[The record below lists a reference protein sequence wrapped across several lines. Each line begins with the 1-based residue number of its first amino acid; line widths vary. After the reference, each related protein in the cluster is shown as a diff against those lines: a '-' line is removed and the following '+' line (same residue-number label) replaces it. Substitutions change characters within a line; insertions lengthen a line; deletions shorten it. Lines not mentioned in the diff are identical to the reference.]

1 MEPLEFVTPEPTSR
15 EGIAEESESDDQ
27 ERIDDDDGAGEAT
40 LQEAVTRSGQGAV
53 TRPARFIEEIRAA
66 TKDYKIRLSMSEVHY
81 YAAMKEFPEGE
92 FAPGEVVCVCA
103 AGLGGGFEN
112 TKELHVMKYKKA
124 MKSPDAKNWEVAVDD
139 KHNCMTGSEA

>member
-1 MEPLEFVTPEPTSR
+1 
-15 EGIAEESESDDQ
+15 
-27 ERIDDDDGAGEAT
+27 
-40 LQEAVTRSGQGAV
+40 
-53 TRPARFIEEIRAA
+53 
-66 TKDYKIRLSMSEVHY
+66 MSKVRY

-92 FAPGEVVCVCA
+92 FAPREVVCVG